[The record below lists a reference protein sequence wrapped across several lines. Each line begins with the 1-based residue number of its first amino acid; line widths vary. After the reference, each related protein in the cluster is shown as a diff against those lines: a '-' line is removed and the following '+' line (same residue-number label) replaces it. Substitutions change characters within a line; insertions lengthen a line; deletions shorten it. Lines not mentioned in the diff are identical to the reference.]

1 MQSLN
6 SKKVVFAGFGV
17 RLAAYIIDLIIVGI
31 ILLVIKLP
39 FFIIKM
45 SAGDIFLTVPVV
57 YNFSV
62 YDIILYIALKM
73 YFILMT
79 YFTGSTLGKKLF
91 RIKVIASDARKLS
104 LWTVIF
110 RETIG
115 RYLSMIIIYIGY
127 VMMLPDKEKRT
138 LCDHL
143 SDTRVIYSDVVPVD
157 YVKSIM

>member
-62 YDIILYIALKM
+62 YDIIFIALKM

-115 RYLSMIIIYIGY
+115 RYLSKIIIYIGY

>member
-17 RLAAYIIDLIIVGI
+17 RLAAYIIDLIIVG
-31 ILLVIKLP
+31 
-39 FFIIKM
+39 IKM

-115 RYLSMIIIYIGY
+115 RYLSKIIIYIGY

>member
-1 MQSLN
+1 
-6 SKKVVFAGFGV
+6 
-17 RLAAYIIDLIIVGI
+17 
-31 ILLVIKLP
+31 
-39 FFIIKM
+39 M

-110 RETIG
+110 K
-115 RYLSMIIIYIGY
+115 
-127 VMMLPDKEKRT
+127 DN
-138 LCDHL
+138 HL
-143 SDTRVIYSDVVPVD
+143 HRICYDAA
-157 YVKSIM
+157 

>member
-6 SKKVVFAGFGV
+6 SNKVVFAGFGV
-17 RLAAYIIDLIIVGI
+17 RLAAYLIDFIIAGI
-31 ILLVIKLP
+31 ILLIIKLP
-39 FFIIKM
+39 FALIKM
-45 SAGDIFLTVPVV
+45 SVGDIFITNPVV
-57 YNFSV
+57 YNFSI

-115 RYLSMIIIYIGY
+115 RYLSKIIIYIGY
-127 VMMLPDKEKRT
+127 IMMLPDKEKRT

-157 YVKSIM
+157 YVKTIM

>member
-6 SKKVVFAGFGV
+6 SNKVVFAGFGV
-17 RLAAYIIDLIIVGI
+17 RLAAYLIDFIIAGI
-31 ILLVIKLP
+31 ILLIIKLP
-39 FFIIKM
+39 FALIKM
-45 SAGDIFLTVPVV
+45 SVGDIFLTNPVV
-57 YNFSV
+57 YNFSI

-91 RIKVIASDARKLS
+91 RIKVIASDTRKLS

-115 RYLSMIIIYIGY
+115 RYLSKIIIYIGY
-127 VMMLPDKEKRT
+127 IMMLPDKEKRT

-157 YVKSIM
+157 YVKTIM

>member
-79 YFTGSTLGKKLF
+79 LY
-91 RIKVIASDARKLS
+91 
-104 LWTVIF
+104 
-110 RETIG
+110 
-115 RYLSMIIIYIGY
+115 
-127 VMMLPDKEKRT
+127 
-138 LCDHL
+138 
-143 SDTRVIYSDVVPVD
+143 
-157 YVKSIM
+157 

>member
-1 MQSLN
+1 
-6 SKKVVFAGFGV
+6 
-17 RLAAYIIDLIIVGI
+17 
-31 ILLVIKLP
+31 
-39 FFIIKM
+39 
-45 SAGDIFLTVPVV
+45 
-57 YNFSV
+57 
-62 YDIILYIALKM
+62 M

-115 RYLSMIIIYIGY
+115 RYLSKIIIYIGY

-138 LCDHL
+138 LCD
-143 SDTRVIYSDVVPVD
+143 RVIYSDVVPVD

>member
-62 YDIILYIALKM
+62 YDIN
-73 YFILMT
+73 
-79 YFTGSTLGKKLF
+79 
-91 RIKVIASDARKLS
+91 
-104 LWTVIF
+104 
-110 RETIG
+110 
-115 RYLSMIIIYIGY
+115 IIYCSENVFYINDIFYRKHFG
-127 VMMLPDKEKRT
+127 
-138 LCDHL
+138 
-143 SDTRVIYSDVVPVD
+143 
-157 YVKSIM
+157 

>member
-6 SKKVVFAGFGV
+6 SNKVVFAGFGV
-17 RLAAYIIDLIIVGI
+17 RLAAYLIDFIIAGI
-31 ILLVIKLP
+31 ILLIIKLP
-39 FFIIKM
+39 FALIKM
-45 SAGDIFLTVPVV
+45 SVGDIFLTNPVV
-57 YNFSV
+57 YNFSI

-91 RIKVIASDARKLS
+91 RIKVIASDTRKLS

-115 RYLSMIIIYIGY
+115 RYLSKIIIYIGY
-127 VMMLPDKEKRT
+127 IMMLPDKEKRT

-143 SDTRVIYSDVVPVD
+143 SDTRVIYSDVVPMD
-157 YVKSIM
+157 YVKTIM

>member
-1 MQSLN
+1 
-6 SKKVVFAGFGV
+6 
-17 RLAAYIIDLIIVGI
+17 
-31 ILLVIKLP
+31 
-39 FFIIKM
+39 M

-79 YFTGSTLGKKLF
+79 YYTGSTLGKKLF

-115 RYLSMIIIYIGY
+115 RYLSKIIIYIGY

>member
-1 MQSLN
+1 
-6 SKKVVFAGFGV
+6 
-17 RLAAYIIDLIIVGI
+17 
-31 ILLVIKLP
+31 
-39 FFIIKM
+39 
-45 SAGDIFLTVPVV
+45 
-57 YNFSV
+57 
-62 YDIILYIALKM
+62 M